1 MVRYNNIISR
11 LGNKEQDIKHFK
23 HLLPTDVKTVVEP
36 FGGSFAVIKHFYKD
50 CSKYKFHINDTDETL
65 FYMFR
70 NYQYVL
76 NITHALSD
84 MYYEHFYKKHYEF
97 KKLFDY
103 LELKPEVRTYIC
115 KTNFIRGNIF
125 KCPKFY
131 DRYNPIEKQILD
143 NALFTNLDYGEIF
156 EQYKDDPDAFVFLD
170 PPYLFSD
177 NSNYASQIRE
187 SDMTQ
192 MIVDILEYL
201 KICRCKVLLIIN
213 KLNILSYLFKDYIK
227 GEYHKIYQISKKKS
241 IHLIISNYDI

>member
-1 MVRYNNIISR
+1 MVRYNDIISR
-11 LGNKEQDIKHFK
+11 LGTKEQDTKHFK
-23 HLLPTDVKTVVEP
+23 HLLPTDVRTVVEP
-36 FGGSFAVIKHFYKD
+36 FGGSLAVIKHIYKD
-50 CSKYKFHINDTDETL
+50 CFKSKFHINGTDGTL

-70 NYQYVL
+70 NYQHVL
-76 NITHALSD
+76 NITHALGD
-84 MYYEHFYKKHYEF
+84 IYYEHFNKKRKDL

-103 LELKPEVRTYIC
+103 SELKPEVRTYIF
-115 KTNFIRGNIF
+115 KTNFIRGNLF

-131 DRYNPIEKQILD
+131 DRYNPVEKEILD
-143 NALFTNLDYGEIF
+143 NALFTNLDYKEIL
-156 EQYKDDPDAFVFLD
+156 ERYKDDPDAFLFLD

-213 KLNILSYLFKDYIK
+213 KLNILSYLVKDYIK